1 MFFPSF
7 PSAPPSQHTGGGC
20 TWCKCGALPSA
31 CWTVSN
37 SKKLPPGVY
46 QCDSANN
53 DATNPLIPKT
63 TTLEKDRRHPLPK
76 GWKVIGDSPR
86 DTQIELAFA
95 VRHSTKGKQLLEASL
110 LETSDPTHA
119 KYGQHLTNQQVN
131 ALIAPSDIN
140 IELVKSFLLQHDIQ
154 GVCKSDNCDW

>member
-1 MFFPSF
+1 MSVY
-7 PSAPPSQHTGGGC
+7 SR
-20 TWCKCGALPSA
+20 

-53 DATNPLIPKT
+53 DATNPLIAKT

-95 VRHSTKGKQLLEASL
+95 VRHSTKGKQLLEATL